1 MSFIK
6 QGTKI
11 LSFADAD
18 DAEDR
23 DQRIFTQNEGLTADL
38 VETLLIRSTERVL
51 SKIKATEWYK
61 SHYTDLVPDVD
72 PGLIKTRLNDFTDLT
87 VYLGFA
93 EYILP
98 MFADFDSEDQSER
111 NKMGYYTQKADNLFN
126 EIISD
131 GSWYDF
137 NRDGSISSSEQTP
150 GFINLK
156 RVR

>member
-6 QGTKI
+6 KGAVI

-18 DAEDR
+18 DAEER

-38 VETLLIRSTERVL
+38 VETLLIRATERVL
-51 SKIKATEWYK
+51 VKIKATDWYK
-61 SHYTDLVPDVD
+61 DHYTTIIPDVN
-72 PGLIKTRLNDFTDLT
+72 PNLIKNRLNDFTDLT
-87 VYLGFA
+87 IYTGFA

-111 NKMGYYTQKADNLFN
+111 NKMSYYQQKADKLFA
-126 EIISD
+126 EIITD

-137 NRDGSISSSEQTP
+137 DQDGVVSGDEQKA
-150 GFINLK
+150 GVINLK